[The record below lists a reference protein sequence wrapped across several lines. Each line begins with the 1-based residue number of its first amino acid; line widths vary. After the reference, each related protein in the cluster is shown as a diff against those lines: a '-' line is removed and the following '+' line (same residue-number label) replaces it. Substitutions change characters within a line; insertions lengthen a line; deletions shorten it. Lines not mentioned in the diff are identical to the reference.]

1 LSAGAT
7 AARALTQLVL
17 VRHGETQW
25 SREGRHTGPHS
36 DIPLSD
42 QGRMQARALGS
53 RLAGISA
60 AAVLHS
66 PARRARE
73 TCALAGFEAGAEEH
87 QALAEWDYGSFEG
100 LTMAAIQERAPGW
113 SLWRDGAPG
122 GETPQAISA
131 RADALLAELRS
142 RSGALLLFAHGH
154 ILRVLA
160 VRWIDLPVACGARL
174 AMAPAA
180 ISILGFER
188 QTEVIS
194 AWNRTD
200 S

>member
-1 LSAGAT
+1 MSEGARR
-7 AARALTQLVL
+7 ARALTQLVL
-17 VRHGETQW
+17 VRHSETQW

-36 DIPLSD
+36 DIPLTD
-42 QGRMQARALGS
+42 QGRMQARALS
-53 RLAGISA
+53 ERLAGIAPA
-60 AAVLHS
+60 ATLHS

-73 TCALAGFEAGAEEH
+73 TCALAGFAAGAEEH
-87 QALAEWDYGSFEG
+87 QALAEWDYGSYEG

-122 GETPQAISA
+122 GETPQAICA
-131 RADALLAELRS
+131 RADALLEELRN
-142 RSGALLLFAHGH
+142 RSGTLLLFAHGH
-154 ILRVLA
+154 ILRVLG

-174 AMAPAA
+174 AMAPGA

-188 QTEVIS
+188 PTEVIS
-194 AWNRTD
+194 SWNLAD